1 MNKTYPSFNT
11 IRDMLRLAVTQ
22 FNKANLFFGHGNNN
36 AFDEA
41 VYLILHTLSLPI
53 DQLTPFLDAKLTSE
67 ETAKI
72 RTLIEKRVTER
83 VPVSYLTNE
92 AWLQGYRFYIDKRAI
107 IPRSFIA
114 ELILEQFAPWLEN
127 PEEPQKILELC
138 TGSGCLAIMLA
149 DAFPQATID
158 AIDLSS
164 DALDVAKI
172 NVTNY
177 EMEDQINLIQ
187 SDLYTALPQKKYD
200 LIITNPPYVNSNS
213 MKKLPPEY
221 LHEPQMALAGG
232 DDGMDI
238 VRQIVSKAGSYLN
251 ENGLLIVE
259 IGNEAHYAEAAFSD
273 MELTW
278 LSTSGGDDRV
288 FLVHAEQ
295 LHLLS

>member
-1 MNKTYPSFNT
+1 MNKVYPSFNT

-22 FNKANLFFGHGNNN
+22 FNKANLFFGHGTNN

-53 DQLTPFLDAKLTSE
+53 DQLNPFLDAKLTSE

-83 VPVSYLTNE
+83 IPSAYLTNE
-92 AWLQGYRFYIDKRAI
+92 AWLQGYRFYVDKRTI

-114 ELILEQFAPWLEN
+114 ELILEQFSPWLEN
-127 PEEPQKILELC
+127 PEDPQAILELC

-149 DAFPQATID
+149 DLFPQAMID

-164 DALDVAKI
+164 EALEVAKI
-172 NVTNY
+172 NIFSY
-177 EMEDQINLIQ
+177 EMENQINLIQ
-187 SDLYTALPQKKYD
+187 SDLYQALPQKKYD
-200 LIITNPPYVNSNS
+200 LIITNPPYVNNTS

-232 DDGMDI
+232 EDGMDI
-238 VRQIVSKAGSYLN
+238 VRRIVFEAGSHLN

-259 IGNEAHYAEAAFSD
+259 IGNEAHHAQATFPD
-273 MELTW
+273 LELTW

-288 FLVHAEQ
+288 FLVKADQ
-295 LHLLS
+295 LHRLS

>member
-22 FNKANLFFGHGNNN
+22 FNKANLFFGHGNSN

-67 ETAKI
+67 EIAKI

-83 VPVSYLTNE
+83 IPASYLTNE
-92 AWLQGYRFYIDKRAI
+92 AWLQGYRFHVDKRVI

-114 ELILEQFAPWLEN
+114 ELILEQFTPWIEN
-127 PEEPQKILELC
+127 PEEPQQILELC

-149 DAFPQATID
+149 DVFPQATID

-172 NVTNY
+172 NVAAY
-177 EMEDQINLIQ
+177 EMENQINLIK
-187 SDLYTALPQKKYD
+187 SDLYEALPAKKYD
-200 LIITNPPYVNSNS
+200 LIVTNPPYVNNSS

-238 VRQIVSKAGSYLN
+238 VKRIVSKAASYLN

-259 IGNEAHYAEAAFSD
+259 TGNEAEYAEAAFSD

-288 FLVHAEQ
+288 FLLKAEQ